1 MEEAKNVLEK
11 LVSGLTKDQG
21 DRRQEVRK
29 QLLKYLEEIYDK
41 LRASATVSQILDL
54 NFNRLKHINNGVIQA
69 GEDAQ
74 TLKEFI
80 EAA

>member
-29 QLLKYLEEIYDK
+29 VLLKYLKEIYDK
-41 LRASATVSQILDL
+41 LPASATVSHKMDL
-54 NFNRLKHINNGVIQA
+54 SFNRLKHINNGVIQA
-69 GEDAQ
+69 GEDEQ
-74 TLKEFI
+74 TLQEFI